1 MTPTKSD
8 LSIIDVISL
17 VIRHKTWVIILTF
30 LGAVA
35 GFLIGYIQQP
45 IYRAD
50 TLLSVVEDKNTSGG
64 LAGLARQVGGLA
76 GAVNIGATGSDKNVA
91 IAVLRSRAFV
101 VKFIRERG
109 IEKVLFSDL
118 LAPDG
123 ETWAQ
128 EKRGAPTDSDVFE
141 LFNKQIFSVR
151 EDSNTGLIT
160 VSIEWHDSQ
169 VATDWANEIV
179 REINSQLRTRARTQ
193 AESSVDYLQSESGRI
208 SNVHTQRAI
217 YNLIEQQINE
227 IMLAN
232 VTEEYA
238 FEVIDPATASDPDDY
253 VKPHKV
259 FLLVSGLMAG
269 FLLAMALTVGREFWK
284 LQRTAA
290 RVEQ

>member
-141 LFNKQIFSVR
+141 LFTKQIFSVR

-253 VKPHKV
+253 VKPRKV
-259 FLLVSGLMAG
+259 FLLASGLMAG

>member
-17 VIRHKTWVIILTF
+17 VFRHKTWVIILTF

-50 TLLSVVEDKNTSGG
+50 TLLSVVEGKNESGG

-76 GAVNIGATGSDKNVA
+76 GAVNLGATGSDKNVA

-101 VKFIRERG
+101 VKFIRDRG
-109 IEKVLFSDL
+109 VEKALFSDL

-128 EKRGAPTDSDVFE
+128 DKGGAPTDSDVFE
-141 LFNKQIFSVR
+141 LFNKQIFAVR
-151 EDSNTGLIT
+151 EDSKTGLVT

-169 VATDWANEIV
+169 LAADWANEIV

-193 AESSVDYLQSESGRI
+193 ARSSVEYLQSESGRV

-253 VKPHKV
+253 VKPRKV
-259 FLLVSGLMAG
+259 FLLASGLMAG
-269 FLLAMALTVGREFWK
+269 FLLALALIVGREFWK
-284 LQRTAA
+284 LQRTDV
-290 RVEQ
+290 RVEH

>member
-76 GAVNIGATGSDKNVA
+76 GAVKIGATGSDKNVA